1 MSKETIQLQDI
12 VSLWDSSKFPTIVS
26 KARTQCGSIEDDMWS
41 KCIAPYLP
49 REEDIYSKFVAAE
62 SALNICYVCMDT
74 DRKNEQ
80 ELLDQCDS
88 DDDEESCYMSYNKSS
103 QAKTMYTQFTMNK
116 FASCLRNNYLFDVGF
131 QYPKQGLCSC
141 PCSIKYQGKIW
152 RDQNG
157 LKYMDE
163 KDKCEFKDGGTS
175 SSLIQHLH
183 KKADQ
188 GCFLHAVTLE
198 YLKHLHSHLPVVKSI
213 NHHKRSTKKKKYTSY
228 IYSNQYTFSRLQ
240 YKMDRAM
247 SSRQSPQLK
256 FNSVRKRTDEDH
268 NTSSKKL
275 KTTLSYT
282 NIDNVSED
290 NVPKVIKVSN
300 TEPYKQV
307 QTSTKEHSISNI
319 DNVSGSLPSS
329 TSATVEVN
337 TSCIEKSI
345 SKKILTTTLNEDSSS
360 PGKEMSIT
368 NIDNV
373 SDSLTSSSPSTTP
386 ITVDSP
392 NIKAVVLR
400 PTKTYTFTTVTTS
413 NVRFE
418 SNIKIVYRNN
428 TNKQQS
434 KSEKQNK
441 RKREVLQSKML
452 ENKYFFGNPHQM
464 NGMKAQV
471 LDVATGTSPSEHPT
485 PRILYGIIR
494 CVPDR
499 HYPWRIRLSTTEAD
513 IHVSNRLLLDIYT
526 RPQED
531 PFPLWVGR
539 AFFTD
544 LSCAN
549 NTNKKKM

>member
-1 MSKETIQLQDI
+1 M
-12 VSLWDSSKFPTIVS
+12 
-26 KARTQCGSIEDDMWS
+26 
-41 KCIAPYLP
+41 
-49 REEDIYSKFVAAE
+49 
-62 SALNICYVCMDT
+62 
-74 DRKNEQ
+74 
-80 ELLDQCDS
+80 
-88 DDDEESCYMSYNKSS
+88 
-103 QAKTMYTQFTMNK
+103 
-116 FASCLRNNYLFDVGF
+116 
-131 QYPKQGLCSC
+131 
-141 PCSIKYQGKIW
+141 
-152 RDQNG
+152 
-157 LKYMDE
+157 
-163 KDKCEFKDGGTS
+163 
-175 SSLIQHLH
+175 
-183 KKADQ
+183 
-188 GCFLHAVTLE
+188 
-198 YLKHLHSHLPVVKSI
+198 
-213 NHHKRSTKKKKYTSY
+213 
-228 IYSNQYTFSRLQ
+228 
-240 YKMDRAM
+240 
-247 SSRQSPQLK
+247 
-256 FNSVRKRTDEDH
+256 
-268 NTSSKKL
+268 
-275 KTTLSYT
+275 
-282 NIDNVSED
+282 
-290 NVPKVIKVSN
+290 
-300 TEPYKQV
+300 
-307 QTSTKEHSISNI
+307 
-319 DNVSGSLPSS
+319 

-337 TSCIEKSI
+337 TSSCIEKSI
-345 SKKILTTTLNEDSSS
+345 SKKILSTTLNEDSSS

-392 NIKAVVLR
+392 NIKAVVSR

-434 KSEKQNK
+434 KSLKQNK
-441 RKREVLQSKML
+441 RKKEVLQSKML

-526 RPQED
+526 RPQQD

-544 LSCAN
+544 LSSSN
-549 NTNKKKM
+549 NSNMKKM

>member
-1 MSKETIQLQDI
+1 M
-12 VSLWDSSKFPTIVS
+12 
-26 KARTQCGSIEDDMWS
+26 C
-41 KCIAPYLP
+41 
-49 REEDIYSKFVAAE
+49 
-62 SALNICYVCMDT
+62 N
-74 DRKNEQ
+74 
-80 ELLDQCDS
+80 
-88 DDDEESCYMSYNKSS
+88 
-103 QAKTMYTQFTMNK
+103 
-116 FASCLRNNYLFDVGF
+116 
-131 QYPKQGLCSC
+131 
-141 PCSIKYQGKIW
+141 
-152 RDQNG
+152 
-157 LKYMDE
+157 
-163 KDKCEFKDGGTS
+163 
-175 SSLIQHLH
+175 
-183 KKADQ
+183 
-188 GCFLHAVTLE
+188 
-198 YLKHLHSHLPVVKSI
+198 
-213 NHHKRSTKKKKYTSY
+213 
-228 IYSNQYTFSRLQ
+228 
-240 YKMDRAM
+240 
-247 SSRQSPQLK
+247 
-256 FNSVRKRTDEDH
+256 
-268 NTSSKKL
+268 
-275 KTTLSYT
+275 T

-386 ITVDSP
+386 ITVHSP
-392 NIKAVVLR
+392 NLKAVVSR

-434 KSEKQNK
+434 KSLKQNK
-441 RKREVLQSKML
+441 RKKEVLQSKML

-526 RPQED
+526 RPQQD

-544 LSCAN
+544 LSSSN
-549 NTNKKKM
+549 NSNKKKM